1 MVKERTEALI
11 DPRAHPE
18 YRSRVSARL
27 DALRETLESVIPLT
41 VNQIALEIGSGHGHF
56 LTKYASIHPDRFFVG
71 IDILGDRL
79 RKAGRKQTVA
89 GLSNIRYVKAEAF
102 EFLECLPERVRIEET
117 LVLFPDPWPK
127 KRHHKNRLIQKA
139 FLDSLAEHMLP
150 NSRIYFR
157 TDHEPYLEWTRS
169 KLAEHPRWRLIE
181 DAPWVLEEKTVFQA
195 RAPSFGS
202 LVAELKT
209 PSSTGKAPG

>member
-1 MVKERTEALI
+1 MQEPEPPII
-11 DPRAHPE
+11 DPRANPE
-18 YRSRVSARL
+18 YRRRVYGRL
-27 DALRETLESVIPLT
+27 VQLRSTLESAIPLT
-41 VNQIALEIGSGHGHF
+41 VNRICLEIGSGHGHF
-56 LTKYASIHPDRFFVG
+56 LTKYASLHPARYFVG

-89 GLSNIRYVKAEAF
+89 ALTNLRFVKAEAS
-102 EFLECLPERVRIEET
+102 EFLGCLPGRLQIEET

-127 KRHHKNRLIQKA
+127 KRHHKNRLVQDG
-139 FLDSLAEHMLP
+139 FLESLAKRMLP
-150 NSRIYFR
+150 GGRMYFR

-169 KLAEHPRWRLIE
+169 KLAVHPEWHLVQ

-202 LVAELKT
+202 LVAEVRT
-209 PSSTGKAPG
+209 PSSARKPPD